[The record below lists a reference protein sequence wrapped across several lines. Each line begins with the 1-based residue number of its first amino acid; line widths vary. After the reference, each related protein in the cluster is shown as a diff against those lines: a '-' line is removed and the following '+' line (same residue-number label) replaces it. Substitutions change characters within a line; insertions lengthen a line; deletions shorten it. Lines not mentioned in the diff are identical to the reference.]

1 MKRIT
6 LFFVFGILTVSL
18 GASLAYAIEASTP
31 APAAAAVSTSSTTII
46 MPESVKIDMESKFF
60 YDSKG
65 KSDPMDLPWEGKEAL
80 TAAPGTGEKPAEVEI
95 DPLTIIK
102 PEVKGVVYCKEKP
115 STSMV
120 IIGESILKAGQTA
133 TLKGLPK
140 AVKVIKI
147 EPNVVTVSY
156 ISKTYKI
163 KIVNESYF

>member
-6 LFFVFGILTVSL
+6 LFFVLGILTVSM
-18 GASLAYAIEASTP
+18 GVSLVNAFEVSTSVP
-31 APAAAAVSTSSTTII
+31 AAAVSTASTGIVL
-46 MPESVKIDMESKFF
+46 PESVKIDMEPKFF

-65 KSDPMDLPWEGKEAL
+65 KSDPMDLPWEGQEAL
-80 TAAPGTGEKPAEVEI
+80 AAASGTGEKPVEAEV

-102 PEVKGVVYCKEKP
+102 PEVKGVVFCKEKP

-120 IIGESILKAGQTA
+120 IIGESILKTGQTA
-133 TLKGLPK
+133 TVKGLPK

-147 EPNVVTVSY
+147 EPNSVTVSY
-156 ISKTYKI
+156 ISKIYKI